1 MVALH
6 LRSAVEEVIDNFK
19 RGDPAPRSIL
29 TD

>member
-19 RGDPAPRSIL
+19 RGDPRPEIHF
-29 TD
+29 D